1 MKIVFDCRYTRVG
14 RHDGIS
20 RYTAGVVAALAEL
33 VGPGGAHA
41 GEHTV
46 TMLISDTKQLDKLPD
61 LPYKLASSPTSPREP
76 FVALQVNTLEPDVV
90 FTPMQT
96 MGTFGR
102 KYPLALTL
110 HDLIYYSN
118 PTPPREF
125 AWPLRLLWRLYH
137 VSWWPQRMLLNRAD
151 AVVTV
156 SRTTEALVEEH
167 HLTKRPIVVVSNA
180 ADELEAGVAAPAPET
195 AAGADDSERASAA
208 RLATRDKSLV
218 YMGSFMPYKNVETLV
233 RAMALLPDYEL
244 HLMSTVRD
252 ADRARLI
259 ALAPGAQLVFHN
271 GASDAE
277 YVAELDRATA
287 LVTASLD
294 EGFGIPLVE
303 SMGRGTPVVVSD
315 IAVFREI
322 GADAGLYFG
331 AESPDELAAKVR
343 ELEDPAEWAERS
355 SAGRVQAATFSWAA
369 SAQALLGLLERL
381 PALAR
386 SRGRR

>member
-20 RYTAGVVAALAEL
+20 RYTAGVVSALAEL
-33 VGPGGAHA
+33 VGPGGAAA
-41 GEHTV
+41 GKHTV
-46 TMLISDTKQLDKLPD
+46 TMLISDKKQLDKLPD
-61 LPYKLASSPTSPREP
+61 LPWKLASSPTSPREP
-76 FVALQVNTLEPDVV
+76 LVALQVNSLEPDVV

-102 KYPLALTL
+102 KYPLALTV

-180 ADELEAGVAAPAPET
+180 ADELEAGVAASAPE
-195 AAGADDSERASAA
+195 GSVSVDGSERASTAPTP
-208 RLATRDKSLV
+208 RSKSLV

-252 ADRARLI
+252 ADRARLS
-259 ALAPGAQLVFHN
+259 ALAPSAKLVFHN

-303 SMGRGTPVVVSD
+303 AMGRGTPVVVSD

-322 GADAGLYFG
+322 GGEAGLYFE
-331 AESPDELAAKVR
+331 ASSPEQLVAKVR
-343 ELEDPAEWAERS
+343 ELENAAEWAARS

-381 PALAR
+381 PVLAR